1 MSMVGIIGLLLAI
14 AILIF
19 GAYKGLGALP
29 LTMIAALV
37 AGVPS
42 PLRSAS
48 SGISSFP
55 AVSMAARRVSSVYA
69 LGGAVRCSVTAASTR
84 SKS

>member
-37 AGVPS
+37 AIVFNGI
-42 PLRSAS
+42 PLWE
-48 SGISSFP
+48 GFCHP
-55 AVSMAARRVSSVYA
+55 LHRRVTPA
-69 LGGAVRCSVTAASTR
+69 PT
-84 SKS
+84 

>member
-37 AGVPS
+37 AIVFNGI
-42 PLRSAS
+42 PLWLSL
-48 SGISSFP
+48 IHI
-55 AVSMAARRVSSVYA
+55 
-69 LGGAVRCSVTAASTR
+69 
-84 SKS
+84 

>member
-37 AGVPS
+37 AIVFNGPPCGRGLPPTTWRVT
-42 PLRSAS
+42 
-48 SGISSFP
+48 P
-55 AVSMAARRVSSVYA
+55 AP
-69 LGGAVRCSVTAASTR
+69 T
-84 SKS
+84 

>member
-37 AGVPS
+37 PS
-42 PLRSAS
+42 YSTAS
-48 SGISSFP
+48 PCGRGLPPTTWRVTP
-55 AVSMAARRVSSVYA
+55 AP
-69 LGGAVRCSVTAASTR
+69 T
-84 SKS
+84 

>member
-37 AGVPS
+37 AITTWRVT
-42 PLRSAS
+42 
-48 SGISSFP
+48 P
-55 AVSMAARRVSSVYA
+55 AP
-69 LGGAVRCSVTAASTR
+69 T
-84 SKS
+84 